1 MDLVGKP
8 HHEQEA
14 ATEAWN
20 LASDEGGGGAS
31 LFCNREELGAWKRGM
46 NCECGNGEEGQGGGV
61 PFIGPIEGAKAVAV
75 AGNGASMH
83 RQFREVGRRVGA
95 VLWSKWGR
103 GGGVAVIF
111 EEGRGWGV
119 VAGDSC
125 DRRWRGK
132 VTRRQRR

>member
-75 AGNGASMH
+75 GWPTMVLQCTDSFGRWGVGWAPFSGVNG
-83 RQFREVGRRVGA
+83 EGRRCG
-95 VLWSKWGR
+95 SH
-103 GGGVAVIF
+103 F
-111 EEGRGWGV
+111 
-119 VAGDSC
+119 
-125 DRRWRGK
+125 
-132 VTRRQRR
+132 

>member
-46 NCECGNGEEGQGGGV
+46 NCKCGNGEEGQGGGV

-75 AGNGASMH
+75 ADNGASMH
-83 RQFREVGRRVGA
+83 RQFWEVGRRVGA
-95 VLWSKWGR
+95 VLWSKWGGEEVWQSFLR
-103 GGGVAVIF
+103 RGEDGVWWPATVVIGGGVA
-111 EEGRGWGV
+111 R
-119 VAGDSC
+119 
-125 DRRWRGK
+125 
-132 VTRRQRR
+132 